1 MGLVTIY
8 WRRRHY
14 VSEDIALPS
23 GMRDRVRGMFVSA
36 AVGDAL
42 GWPQEQRSSI
52 VGGQKARRVPP
63 RAEFRRW
70 ERNSGTR
77 FSRYRETVG
86 SGEYSDD
93 TQMLLAV
100 ARACLR
106 GDWRSWLAKVELPAL
121 LLYERGA
128 GRALLTAA
136 QAWAD
141 GTPPWAEVSS
151 RRNAHDVV
159 SYYNAGANGVAMR
172 IAPHV
177 VLTAAAAPPEPLIER
192 VIQDGICT
200 HGHPRALVGGVLHAF
215 ALRHALLRRGTLA
228 YGEPVAAL
236 LAEPSWQNPD
246 AIEQA
251 APKEWIRRYQQVH
264 DQSPAMGWKRAV
276 DETRS
281 LLEIAGRAL
290 ERAALANDE
299 DTLAELGCFDPS
311 RNGAGHI
318 TAVAAAYSAARAAAR
333 PMSGLLLTAFLNK
346 ADTDTLASMTA
357 SLLGTV
363 HGTDWIEPLA
373 DAVQD
378 SHYIE
383 TLADQLA
390 VLASDPEGGVAK
402 APQSSDAEGVT
413 WRQVRRRDIDRFR
426 ATLENLPERG
436 TGRFV
441 DGRHFAVA
449 GQEEL
454 PSSGKNATVRWRL
467 QLDDRQTLIID
478 RTRRVSRAAEP
489 SSKPR
494 GLGDE
499 TPTLMDATGS
509 KQESSENQAAEFVQ
523 MTLVVRDLDRSLRF
537 YRDVLGLSVEREDET
552 SVTVGEWLLLITI
565 PDQDSFGLSNGPSKR
580 ILFTIQAADLL
591 AVWKAAR
598 RFEVEVLDGRPDD
611 EDTHIRLRDPDGNP
625 LWVRR
630 R

>member
-1 MGLVTIY
+1 
-8 WRRRHY
+8 
-14 VSEDIALPS
+14 VSEDLALPS

-93 TQMLLAV
+93 TQLLLAV

-151 RRNAHDVV
+151 RRNGHDVAG
-159 SYYNAGANGVAMR
+159 YYNAGANGVAMR

-177 VLTAAAAPPEPLIER
+177 VLTAAAASPEPLIER
-192 VIQDGICT
+192 VIQDGIYT
-200 HGHPRALVGGVLHAF
+200 HGHPRALIGGVLHAV

-251 APKEWIRRYQQVH
+251 APKEWIRRYQQVR

-378 SHYIE
+378 GPYIE
-383 TLADQLA
+383 AFADQLA
-390 VLASDPEGGVAK
+390 VLASDPEGGVGK

-413 WRQVRRRDIDRFR
+413 WHQVRRLDINRFR
-426 ATLENLPERG
+426 ATLESLPERG
-436 TGRFV
+436 RGRFV
-441 DGRHFAVA
+441 DGRQFAVA

-467 QLDDRQTLIID
+467 RLEDGQTLLID
-478 RTRRVSRAAEP
+478 RTRRVSGTPAPGSKSREP
-489 SSKPR
+489 GGETHALIDATDSKP
-494 GLGDE
+494 
-499 TPTLMDATGS
+499 
-509 KQESSENQAAEFVQ
+509 KSSGNPSADLVQ
-523 MTLVVRDLDRSLRF
+523 MTLVVRNLERSLRF
-537 YRDVLGLSVEREDET
+537 YRDVLGLPVEREDEM
-552 SVTVGEWLLLITI
+552 SAIVGGWLLLIPPT
-565 PDQDSFGLSNGPSKR
+565 DGDSFGPSNGPSKR
-580 ILFTIQAADLL
+580 ILFTVKADDLL
-591 AVWKAAR
+591 AVWNAAHH
-598 RFEVEVLDGRPDD
+598 FEVEVLDGRPDD
-611 EDTHIRLRDPDGNP
+611 EDTRIRLRDPDGNP
-625 LWVRR
+625 VLVRR
-630 R
+630 L

>member
-1 MGLVTIY
+1 MSQDL
-8 WRRRHY
+8 
-14 VSEDIALPS
+14 ALPS
-23 GMRDRVRGMFVSA
+23 GMRDRVRGMFISA

-63 RAEFRRW
+63 RAEFRHW

-86 SGEYSDD
+86 AGEYSDD

-106 GDWRSWLAKVELPAL
+106 GDWRDWLATVELPAL

-128 GRALLTAA
+128 GRAVLAAA

-141 GTPPWAEVSS
+141 GAPPWAELGS
-151 RRNAHDVV
+151 RRDAHEVAG
-159 SYYNAGANGVAMR
+159 YYNAGANGVAMR

-177 VLTAAAAPPEPLIER
+177 VLTAAAASPEPLIER

-200 HGHPRALVGGVLHAF
+200 HGHPRALVGGVLHAL

-228 YGEPVAAL
+228 YGESVAAL
-236 LAEPSWQNPD
+236 LADQSWQNPD
-246 AIEQA
+246 AVEQVT
-251 APKEWIRRYQQVH
+251 PKEWIRRYQQVH
-264 DQSPAMGWKRAV
+264 DQPPALGWKQAV

-281 LLEIAGRAL
+281 LLEIAARAL
-290 ERAALANDE
+290 ERAALASDE
-299 DTLAELGCFDPS
+299 DTLAELGCFEPS

-363 HGTDWIEPLA
+363 HGTDWNEPLTE
-373 DAVQD
+373 AVQD
-378 SHYIE
+378 GRYIE
-383 TLADQLA
+383 ALADQSA
-390 VLASDPEGGVAK
+390 VLASHPEGGTAK
-402 APQSSDAEGVT
+402 TQHSSDAERAT
-413 WRQVRRRDIDRFR
+413 WRQVRRRDINRFR
-426 ATLENLPERG
+426 ATLESLPERSAG
-436 TGRFV
+436 QFV
-441 DGRHFAVA
+441 DGRHFTVTSR
-449 GQEEL
+449 EEL
-454 PSSGKNATVRWRL
+454 ASSGKNTAIRWRL
-467 QLDDRQTLIID
+467 QLDDGQTLLID
-478 RTRRVSRAAEP
+478 RTRRVSRTPETNSKSHRLDDETHTLIDTAD
-489 SSKPR
+489 SKP
-494 GLGDE
+494 
-499 TPTLMDATGS
+499 
-509 KQESSENQAAEFVQ
+509 KSSGNRSADLVQ

-537 YRDVLGLSVEREDET
+537 YRDVLGLSVQREDET
-552 SVTVGEWLLLITI
+552 KVRVGGWLLLI
-565 PDQDSFGLSNGPSKR
+565 PASGEDPFGPSKR
-580 ILFTIQAADLL
+580 ILLTVQTDDLL

-598 RFEVEVLDGRPDD
+598 NFEVEVLTGRPDGEND
-611 EDTHIRLRDPDGNP
+611 RIRLRDPDGNAVS
-625 LWVRR
+625 VRR

>member
-1 MGLVTIY
+1 
-8 WRRRHY
+8 
-14 VSEDIALPS
+14 VSEDLALPS
-23 GMRDRVRGMFVSA
+23 GIRDRVRGMFISA

-63 RAEFRRW
+63 RAEFRHW

-100 ARACLR
+100 ARASLR
-106 GDWRSWLAKVELPAL
+106 DDWRSWLSRVELPAF

-128 GRALLTAA
+128 GRALVAAA
-136 QAWAD
+136 QAWTD
-141 GTPPWAEVSS
+141 GVPPWVDVSS
-151 RRNAHDVV
+151 RRTDRDVAG
-159 SYYNAGANGVAMR
+159 YYNAGANGVAMR

-177 VLTAAAAPPEPLIER
+177 VMTAAAASPEPLIER

-200 HGHPRALVGGVLHAF
+200 HGHPRALVGGVLHAL
-215 ALRHALLRRGTLA
+215 ALRNALLRRGTLA

-236 LAEPSWQNPD
+236 LAEPSWQNPNS
-246 AIEQA
+246 IEQVT
-251 APKEWIRRYQQVH
+251 PKEWIHRYHQVH

-290 ERAALANDE
+290 KRAALANDE

-357 SLLGTV
+357 SLLGAV
-363 HGTDWIEPLA
+363 HGTDWIGPLA
-373 DAVQD
+373 DAVQNGR
-378 SHYIE
+378 YIKSV
-383 TLADQLA
+383 ADQLA
-390 VLASDPEGGVAK
+390 VLASDLEGDAAK
-402 APQSSDAEGVT
+402 APKSSDAERAT
-413 WRQVRRRDIDRFR
+413 WQQVRRRDINRFL
-426 ATLENLPERG
+426 AMLEDLPESGR
-436 TGRFV
+436 GRFV

-449 GQEEL
+449 AREEL
-454 PSSGKNATVRWRL
+454 ASTGKNTTMRWRL
-467 QLDDRQTLIID
+467 QLDDGQTLLID
-478 RTRRVSRAAEP
+478 RTRRVGRTPEP
-489 SSKPR
+489 GLKSS
-494 GLGDE
+494 GLGGE
-499 TPTLMDATGS
+499 THTFIDATDS
-509 KQESSENQAAEFVQ
+509 KLKSPGNQSADLAQ

-552 SVTVGEWLLLITI
+552 SVIVGGWLLLIPPT
-565 PDQDSFGLSNGPSKR
+565 DEDSFGLSNGPSKR
-580 ILFTIQAADLL
+580 ILFTIQADDLL
-591 AVWKAAR
+591 AVWKAAHH
-598 RFEVEVLDGRPDD
+598 FEVEVLDGRPDD
-611 EDTHIRLRDPDGNP
+611 EDTRIRLRDPDGNP
-625 LWVRR
+625 VLVRR